1 MAWSSSRSSRTRR
14 CRCAKSSSP
23 TSTSSRPST
32 SIPTPTMWTIIT
44 LGTPSRRRSA
54 RPSPTPRCSATR
66 RSVSGTAATSCTR
79 DCTRRWSSSFSSRS
93 VPACACA
100 RAAGSSTSTS
110 AAASPTWS
118 RSSRRRTSR
127 APCWSAGGSPRCCS
141 ATEAAMATIGEKLP
155 SLDKEISQRQ
165 IDAYSGVRPLSIH
178 TDEAWARAKGFRT
191 CLAQGMMSTAYVS
204 EMMTRLLGA
213 GFVKGGTADA
223 GWQTVRAA
231 VDADRVGRG
240 VTGATNRAAWIVT
253 GVTHFGLAIAA
264 FKIALGIRQS
274 TAETGVKRWTE
285 LIMSIPFGPWLVAAL
300 GIVVV
305 GVGLVMFY
313 RAWTGDVDRWLNLT
327 ELPPTI
333 RAIVMGL
340 VRFGLVARGVVPALA
355 GLFLVVA
362 AIQLRPEDARG
373 LGGTLRTI
381 QYQPEGRLL
390 LGIIALGFISNGILE
405 LVRARY
411 REIRIT

>member
-1 MAWSSSRSSRTRR
+1 MRGHRPRR
-14 CRCAKSSSP
+14 QGGAARWVDAAARLGHVATGSVYIIVGVVAALACVDARM
-23 TSTSSRPST
+23 RP
-32 SIPTPTMWTIIT
+32 
-44 LGTPSRRRSA
+44 LGTQGA
-54 RPSPTPRCSATR
+54 LH
-66 RSVSGTAATSCTR
+66 
-79 DCTRRWSSSFSSRS
+79 
-93 VPACACA
+93 
-100 RAAGSSTSTS
+100 
-110 AAASPTWS
+110 
-118 RSSRRRTSR
+118 RTLK
-127 APCWSAGGSPRCCS
+127 
-141 ATEAAMATIGEKLP
+141 GE
-155 SLDKEISQRQ
+155 
-165 IDAYSGVRPLSIH
+165 
-178 TDEAWARAKGFRT
+178 
-191 CLAQGMMSTAYVS
+191 
-204 EMMTRLLGA
+204 LGA
-213 GFVKGGTADA
+213 IALLAIALGLTADA
-223 GWQTVRAA
+223 VWQMIRAA
-231 VDADRVGRG
+231 VDADRVGPG
-240 VTGATNRAAWIVT
+240 ITGATNRVAWIVT

-285 LIMSIPFGPWLVAAL
+285 LTMSIPFGPWLVAAL

-340 VRFGLVARGVVPALA
+340 GRFGLVARGVVLGLA

-381 QYQPEGRLL
+381 QYQHEGRVL

-405 LVRARY
+405 VVRARY